1 MNKDDKYFHSAL
13 IHQTDK
19 YVTQL
24 NFQQIVM
31 YRLHVVLWDV
41 TP

>member
-1 MNKDDKYFHSAL
+1 MNKDDKYFHSAV
-13 IHQTDK
+13 IHQADK

-24 NFQQIVM
+24 HFQQIVT
-31 YRLHVVLWDV
+31 YGLHMVLWDV

>member
-13 IHQTDK
+13 IHQADK
-19 YVTQL
+19 YVRQL
-24 NFQQIVM
+24 YFQQTVM
-31 YRLHVVLWDV
+31 YRLLMVLWDV